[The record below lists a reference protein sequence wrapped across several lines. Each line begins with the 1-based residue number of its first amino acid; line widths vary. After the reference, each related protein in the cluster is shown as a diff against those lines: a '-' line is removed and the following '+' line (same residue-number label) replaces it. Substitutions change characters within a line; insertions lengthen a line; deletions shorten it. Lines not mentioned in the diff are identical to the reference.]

1 MHSTELKE
9 MILKLPGDIVKTITS
24 KEIILMLSDK
34 ALSKSEYYGTRCK
47 EFEGKY
53 GMDFASFKKKVEE
66 SEEEIL
72 SEWDDL
78 LLWEGYE
85 LAHKEW
91 QDKHEELK
99 NCIR

>member
-1 MHSTELKE
+1 MR
-9 MILKLPGDIVKTITS
+9 
-24 KEIILMLSDK
+24 IIMPSDK
-34 ALSKSEYYGTRCK
+34 ALNKADYYVTRCK

-53 GMDFASFKKKVEE
+53 GMDFTTFKKKVEE
-66 SEEEIL
+66 SEEEVL

-85 LAHKEW
+85 LAYREW

-99 NCIR
+99 NCIRLEKNEA